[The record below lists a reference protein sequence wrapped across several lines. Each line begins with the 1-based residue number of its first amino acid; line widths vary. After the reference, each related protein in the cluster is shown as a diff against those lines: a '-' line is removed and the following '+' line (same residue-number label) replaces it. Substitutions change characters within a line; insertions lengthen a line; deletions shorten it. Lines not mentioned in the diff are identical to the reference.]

1 MMDSKHSTMILAGG
15 ASQRMGRDKATL
27 PWQNGLLIE
36 HLTRLFAPASHRV
49 IVVAAQQQNIPVL
62 SEGVTIIRDDA
73 PFHGPLLGL
82 RDGLRHA
89 TSDLPV
95 FVTGCDYP
103 LLTQEVPAY
112 LLEQC
117 GSADVCLFKRDNH
130 RQPLPGLYH
139 PRILS
144 RLDAVIRM
152 KARSLQALLDVVN
165 IQEVNEAGWQQHF
178 PAEVFMNM
186 NTPEE
191 YAQALL
197 RFGERP
203 AVPSQTG
210 ERSE

>member
-1 MMDSKHSTMILAGG
+1 MDKNHSTIILAGG

-36 HLTRLFAPASHRV
+36 HLARLFAPASQQV
-49 IVVAAQQQNIPVL
+49 IVVAAQEQNIPAL
-62 SEGVTIIRDDA
+62 PQGVTIVRDES
-73 PFHGPLLGL
+73 PFYGPLLGL

-89 TSDLPV
+89 ASDLPV

-103 LLTQEVPAY
+103 LLTQSVPAY

-117 GSADVCLFKRDNH
+117 GSADVCLLKRDNH

-139 PRILS
+139 PRILP

-152 KARSLQALLDVVN
+152 KAKSLQALLDVVN
-165 IQEVNEAGWQQHF
+165 IQEVNEAYWYQHF
-178 PAEVFMNM
+178 SAEMFMNM
-186 NTPEE
+186 NTPKE
-191 YAQALL
+191 YEKALL
-197 RFGERP
+197 RFAERS

-210 ERSE
+210 ESSQ